1 MNKRVLIALVAVA
14 MVPLCAAT
22 VVVALH
28 RAGARQSTA
37 PTPLGQPSA
46 MGRIEVVSPTTPAE
60 HTFVTKGRVEGLPAR
75 GAIYFSIHHEEIPDF
90 VYPDGTLG
98 MKEMI
103 MEMPVFAP
111 GVSLEGLDVGDVVE
125 MTFEMRYR
133 SEPQMIVVGLRKL
146 PADTPLKLGAVE
158 RAR

>member
-1 MNKRVLIALVAVA
+1 
-14 MVPLCAAT
+14 
-22 VVVALH
+22 
-28 RAGARQSTA
+28 
-37 PTPLGQPSA
+37 
-46 MGRIEVVSPTTPAE
+46 
-60 HTFVTKGRVEGLPAR
+60 
-75 GAIYFSIHHEEIPDF
+75 
-90 VYPDGTLG
+90 
-98 MKEMI
+98 